1 MLIEVQCDKFIKNGQ
16 IREPIR
22 FHAGLNAVLGDD
34 NGSNSIGK
42 STFLMILDFVFGG
55 SDYVKKCTD
64 VQENVKAHTINFA
77 FEFDGEKY
85 YFSRNTTEY
94 NKVIPCDADYKP
106 LEDHAPI
113 TVQQYWEFL
122 CEHYG
127 LTAEGITWRSAV
139 GRFIRVY
146 KRDTLDEERPLRS
159 SKDEKT
165 ADAIKNYMRLFD
177 RYAAVEAQIKQA
189 AEAEDEKEA
198 FRKTTQTYNHVRA
211 AKSEK
216 ERAENEER
224 IIVLEQSERELAENS
239 NQGLLDLDS
248 MTARRLTELTEQ
260 LINYR
265 RQKARVQTQLNAIRR
280 DMTEQKKGFKRTF
293 TDLERFFPGEE
304 FRTLE
309 DIERFH
315 QKLAKIL
322 ADEFAETEK
331 DLATTFVLLNNEIV
345 RIQEQITEIKNVPN
359 VSQAILREFARIT
372 TELNNL
378 REANQNYDEL
388 ERLKKVAADYAETR
402 DAVIHDQLLAIESA
416 INQAMRE
423 ISFAILKDATHL
435 PPVLRLEKLGKYTFN
450 TPNDG
455 GTGAQYRGLITFDL
469 ANMEVAPV
477 PFVVHDSVLLK
488 NIERPVFSE
497 IMRVYASMEAKRK
510 QVFLAYD
517 TLDSYGDETRSLL
530 EANAVLEL
538 SPGGNELF
546 GWAWNKE
553 NQDETDE
560 KKERTK
566 NTVQLQPFM
575 ETLNRSRHTEAG
587 ASENERGQRSFYR

>member
-1 MLIEVQCDKFIKNGQ
+1 MLIEVQCNKFIKNGQ
-16 IREPIR
+16 VREPIR

-64 VQENVKAHTINFA
+64 VQENVKSHTINFA
-77 FEFDGEKY
+77 FEFDGQKY
-85 YFSRNTTEY
+85 YFSRNTTDY
-94 NKVIPCDADYKP
+94 NKVVPCDAEYKP
-106 LEDHAPI
+106 ADNRSPLS
-113 TVQQYWEFL
+113 VQQYWEFL

-216 ERAENEER
+216 ERTENEER
-224 IIVLEQSERELAENS
+224 IIVLEQSERELAESS

-248 MTARRLTELTEQ
+248 MTARRLTELTER

-402 DAVIHDQLLAIESA
+402 DAVIHNQLLAIESA
-416 INQAMRE
+416 VNQAMRE

-497 IMRVYASMEAKRK
+497 IMQVYATMKAKGK

-517 TLDSYGDETRSLL
+517 TLDSYGDETRKLL

-553 NQDETDE
+553 NQDE
-560 KKERTK
+560 
-566 NTVQLQPFM
+566 
-575 ETLNRSRHTEAG
+575 AG
-587 ASENERGQRSFYR
+587 K

>member
-1 MLIEVQCDKFIKNGQ
+1 MLIEVQCDKFVGNGQ

-64 VQENVKAHTINFA
+64 VQENVNGHTINFA
-77 FEFDGEKY
+77 FEFDRQKY
-85 YFSRNTTEY
+85 YFSRNTIEY
-94 NKVIPCDADYKP
+94 KKVIPCDADYKP
-106 LEDHAPI
+106 LENHTPI
-113 TVQQYWEFL
+113 TIQKYWEFL

-177 RYAAVEAQIKQA
+177 KYAAVEAQIKQA

-211 AKSEK
+211 AKNEK

-224 IIVLEQSERELAENS
+224 IIVLEQSEHDLAENS

-248 MTARRLTELTEQ
+248 ITARRLTELTET

-265 RQKARVQTQLNAIRR
+265 RQKARVQTQLNAVRR
-280 DMTEQKKGFKRTF
+280 DMTGQKKSFKRTF
-293 TDLERFFPGEE
+293 TDLERFFPSEE
-304 FRTLE
+304 FHTLE

-322 ADEFAETEK
+322 ADEFAETER

-345 RIQEQITEIKNVPN
+345 RIKEQITEIKNVPN
-359 VSQAILREFARIT
+359 VSQAILKEFARIT

-388 ERLKKVAADYAETR
+388 ERLKKVASDYAETR
-402 DAVIHDQLLAIESA
+402 DAVIRDQLLAIESVV
-416 INQAMRE
+416 NQSMRE
-423 ISFAILKDATHL
+423 ISFAILKDITHL

-497 IMRVYASMEAKRK
+497 IMHVYASMEAKGK

-517 TLDSYGDETRSLL
+517 TLDSYGSDTRKLL

-560 KKERTK
+560 
-566 NTVQLQPFM
+566 
-575 ETLNRSRHTEAG
+575 
-587 ASENERGQRSFYR
+587 

>member
-1 MLIEVQCDKFIKNGQ
+1 MLIEVQCDKFVKNGQ

-64 VQENVKAHTINFA
+64 VQENVKTHTINFA
-77 FEFDGEKY
+77 FDFDGQKY

-304 FRTLE
+304 FRSLE

-416 INQAMRE
+416 VNQAMRE

-435 PPVLRLEKLGKYTFN
+435 PPVLRLEKLGKYIFN

-497 IMRVYASMEAKRK
+497 IMRVYAAMEAKGK

-560 KKERTK
+560 
-566 NTVQLQPFM
+566 
-575 ETLNRSRHTEAG
+575 
-587 ASENERGQRSFYR
+587 

>member
-64 VQENVKAHTINFA
+64 VQESVKDHTINFT
-77 FEFDGEKY
+77 FEFDGRKFH
-85 YFSRNTTEY
+85 FSRNTTEY
-94 NKVIPCDADYKP
+94 NKVVPCDAEYRP
-106 LEDHAPI
+106 LEDRAPL
-113 TVQQYWEFL
+113 TVQQYCDFL
-122 CEHYG
+122 CERYG
-127 LTAEGITWRSAV
+127 LSAEGITWRSAV
-139 GRFIRVY
+139 ARFIRVY

-159 SKDEKT
+159 SKDEKA
-165 ADAIKNYMRLFD
+165 ADVIKNYMRLFD
-177 RYAAVEAQIKQA
+177 RYSAVEAQIKQA
-189 AEAEDEKEA
+189 ADAEDEKEA

-216 ERAENEER
+216 ERAANEER
-224 IIVLEQSERELAENS
+224 ILVLEQSERDLAESS

-265 RQKARVQTQLNAIRR
+265 RQKARVQTQLNAVRR

-359 VSQAILREFARIT
+359 VSQAILKEFARIT

-402 DAVIHDQLLAIESA
+402 DEVIHDQLIAIESA
-416 INQAMRE
+416 VNQAMRE

-435 PPVLRLEKLGKYTFN
+435 PPVLRLEKLNKYTFN

-469 ANMEVAPV
+469 ANMKVAPV

-497 IMRVYASMEAKRK
+497 IMQVYVQMKDKGK
-510 QVFLAYD
+510 QIFMAYD
-517 TLDSYGDETRSLL
+517 MLDSYGDRTRRLL

-553 NQDETDE
+553 SQDETGE
-560 KKERTK
+560 
-566 NTVQLQPFM
+566 
-575 ETLNRSRHTEAG
+575 
-587 ASENERGQRSFYR
+587 

>member
-1 MLIEVQCDKFIKNGQ
+1 MLIEVQCDKFVKNGQ
-16 IREPIR
+16 SREPIR

-64 VQENVKAHTINFA
+64 VQENVKTHTINFA
-77 FEFDGEKY
+77 FEFDGQKY
-85 YFSRNTTEY
+85 YFSRNITEY

-416 INQAMRE
+416 VNQAMRE

-497 IMRVYASMEAKRK
+497 IMRVYAAMEAKGK

-560 KKERTK
+560 
-566 NTVQLQPFM
+566 
-575 ETLNRSRHTEAG
+575 
-587 ASENERGQRSFYR
+587 

>member
-1 MLIEVQCDKFIKNGQ
+1 MLIEVQCDKFVKNGQ

-64 VQENVKAHTINFA
+64 VQENVKTHTINFA
-77 FEFDGEKY
+77 FEFDGQKY

-94 NKVIPCDADYKP
+94 NKVIPCEADYKP

-304 FRTLE
+304 FRSLE

-416 INQAMRE
+416 VNQAMRE

-435 PPVLRLEKLGKYTFN
+435 PPVLRLEKLGKYIFN

-497 IMRVYASMEAKRK
+497 IMRVYASMEAKGK

-560 KKERTK
+560 
-566 NTVQLQPFM
+566 
-575 ETLNRSRHTEAG
+575 
-587 ASENERGQRSFYR
+587 